1 MDVPKYDGNIHPDE
15 WIKDL
20 QKYDYFWRK
29 KYNLTCLDMAIS
41 LVDSTIKLPTGI
53 DTYEKLSKALKED
66 ISFTVFK
73 NTNKKMLQL
82 LKYVPESRSEI
93 NDIEEQKEYLYKSLP
108 MNHIDYISFEFYKK
122 MENVDS
128 INKLIK
134 EFEVFAIYLSEL
146 IVNESVVALKHV
158 ATGKY
163 LSSIENLCYK
173 TGSKTQLVFVE
184 SPEPGPNSLWK
195 INFNDKELATY
206 AGTSI
211 GLQHIKSNKFL
222 GICYEGYQGNFIY
235 GLYGYYKSPLTK
247 QTWVW
252 EKHTEVSCGGDE
264 NKWNFKHSKLE
275 SHQGFLKS
283 NDIINLSIKKK
294 YDSNGDSTSDRQVEF
309 LRSHDIQFT
318 IRGDTFQEVCCHNE
332 ILGVNDEWCIK
343 LIKQYNLTLDQIC

>member
-29 KYNLTCLDMAIS
+29 NYDSTYLKMAIS

-82 LKYVPESRSEI
+82 LKYVPESRGGNTSTFISRFRKLCYDAEI

-108 MNHIDYISFEFYKK
+108 MNHINYISIEFYKK

-134 EFEVFAIYLSEL
+134 EFEDFAIYLSDK
-146 IVNESVVALKHV
+146 S
-158 ATGKY
+158 
-163 LSSIENLCYK
+163 
-173 TGSKTQLVFVE
+173 QLVFIE

-195 INFNDKELATY
+195 IININDKELVTY

-211 GLQHIKSNKFL
+211 RLQHIKSNKFL
-222 GICYEGYQGNFIY
+222 GIYCEGYREVLQGCFVY
-235 GLYGYYKSPLTK
+235 DYYRSPLTSN
-247 QTWVW
+247 
-252 EKHTEVSCGGDE
+252 TEVSCDGDE

-275 SHQGFLKS
+275 NHQGFLRS

-294 YDSNGDSTSDRQVEF
+294 YDIYGLSNGRVEF
-309 LRSHDIQFT
+309 LRSFNVPFT
-318 IRGDTFQEVCCHNE
+318 IRDDTFQEVCCYE
-332 ILGVNDEWCIK
+332 RLGGNDEWCIK

>member
-29 KYNLTCLDMAIS
+29 NYDSTYLKMAIS

-82 LKYVPESRSEI
+82 LKYVPESRGGNTSTFISRFRKLCYDAEI

-108 MNHIDYISFEFYKK
+108 MNHINYISIEFYKK

-134 EFEVFAIYLSEL
+134 EFEDFAIYLSEL
-146 IVNESVVALKHV
+146 IQV
-158 ATGKY
+158 
-163 LSSIENLCYK
+163 SI
-173 TGSKTQLVFVE
+173 E

-195 INFNDKELATY
+195 IININDKELVTY

-211 GLQHIKSNKFL
+211 RLQHIKSNKFL
-222 GICYEGYQGNFIY
+222 GIYCEGYREVLQGCFVY
-235 GLYGYYKSPLTK
+235 DYYRSPLTSN
-247 QTWVW
+247 
-252 EKHTEVSCGGDE
+252 TEVSCDGDE

-275 SHQGFLKS
+275 NHQGFLRS

-294 YDSNGDSTSDRQVEF
+294 YDIYGLSNGRVEF
-309 LRSHDIQFT
+309 LRSFNVPFT
-318 IRGDTFQEVCCHNE
+318 IRDDTFQEVCCYE
-332 ILGVNDEWCIK
+332 RLGGNDEWCIK

>member
-82 LKYVPESRSEI
+82 LKYVPESR
-93 NDIEEQKEYLYKSLP
+93 
-108 MNHIDYISFEFYKK
+108 
-122 MENVDS
+122 
-128 INKLIK
+128 
-134 EFEVFAIYLSEL
+134 SEL

>member
-82 LKYVPESRSEI
+82 LKYVPESR
-93 NDIEEQKEYLYKSLP
+93 
-108 MNHIDYISFEFYKK
+108 
-122 MENVDS
+122 
-128 INKLIK
+128 
-134 EFEVFAIYLSEL
+134 SEL

-294 YDSNGDSTSDRQVEF
+294 
-309 LRSHDIQFT
+309 
-318 IRGDTFQEVCCHNE
+318 GDTFQEVCCHNE

>member
-1 MDVPKYDGNIHPDE
+1 
-15 WIKDL
+15 
-20 QKYDYFWRK
+20 
-29 KYNLTCLDMAIS
+29 
-41 LVDSTIKLPTGI
+41 
-53 DTYEKLSKALKED
+53 
-66 ISFTVFK
+66 
-73 NTNKKMLQL
+73 
-82 LKYVPESRSEI
+82 
-93 NDIEEQKEYLYKSLP
+93 
-108 MNHIDYISFEFYKK
+108 

-252 EKHTEVSCGGDE
+252 EKHTEAVAE
-264 NKWNFKHSKLE
+264 MK
-275 SHQGFLKS
+275 
-283 NDIINLSIKKK
+283 INGTSSTKK

-332 ILGVNDEWCIK
+332 ILGVNDEYK
-343 LIKQYNLTLDQIC
+343 TADGLSLDIIHKIFNIDYFIDLHTSSGLKVLSPELPESVIIIRVF